1 MQHEQP
7 FTWHI
12 IAFADSLKLLNYKSG
27 QPPASRRSEV
37 HKVNST
43 GIPFL
48 ISHPHISNSKKSESV
63 AELFHILLLLL
74 FILISL
80 LKSMWFSAQS
90 TDIQEEAPAHCVQQ
104 QCCANKSKFIHRVCL
119 TLIIWRI
126 PQLSMA
132 VWYSALQGRER
143 RGEKRETISQFTSSE
158 AKCISQVIIEP
169 RRRRSEVTQCNCKI
183 A

>member
-48 ISHPHISNSKKSESV
+48 ISRPHISNSKKSESV

-126 PQLSMA
+126 PQLSMQFDIPHFRA
-132 VWYSALQGRER
+132 EKGAERSAKLYRNLR
-143 RGEKRETISQFTSSE
+143 VRKPSAFL
-158 AKCISQVIIEP
+158 KW
-169 RRRRSEVTQCNCKI
+169 
-183 A
+183 